1 MPFQKGASGNPK
13 GRPKGAKGAVS
24 ATVQEA
30 ITEAMHLRIDR
41 IASKLDQIKDPV
53 QWLEMYIR
61 LSAFIVPRNPTP
73 NLEPY
78 NPFPEDMSE
87 EEIHA
92 YLMEGCKIAGSERGL
107 KVVPVTPLN
116 YTPEYLRSIDR
127 RASPGET

>member
-13 GRPKGAKGAVS
+13 GRPKGAKGAVP

-30 ITEAMHLRIDR
+30 ISEAMHLRIDR

-53 QWLEMYIR
+53 QWLELYIR
-61 LSAFIVPRNPTP
+61 LSAFIVPRNPKFNP
-73 NLEPY
+73 EPY
-78 NPFPEDMSE
+78 DPFAGMTE

-92 YLMEGCKIAGSERGL
+92 KLIEYGHDFAAAYGL
-107 KVVPVTPLN
+107 KLVPVTPLN
-116 YTPEYLRSIDR
+116 YTPEYLRSMDR